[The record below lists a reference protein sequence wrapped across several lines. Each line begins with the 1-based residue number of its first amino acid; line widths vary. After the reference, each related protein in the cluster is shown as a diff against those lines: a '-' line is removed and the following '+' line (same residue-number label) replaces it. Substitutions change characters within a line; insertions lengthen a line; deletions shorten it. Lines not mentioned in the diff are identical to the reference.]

1 MNIYTDTN
9 SPFPSQVVSDAEKAS
24 LEYGEQ
30 VAQAIEQEWFSQGRV
45 SGNRYLTNWN
55 NFHQL
60 RLYARGEQSI
70 QKYKDELAINGDLSY
85 LNLDWKPVPILS
97 KFVDIVVNGISSK
110 SYDIKAYA
118 QDPES
123 IKKRTEYA
131 SKIYEDMLSKEYL
144 ENLKQTL
151 GLDLYQSPSKDII
164 PENREEL
171 ELHMQL
177 SYKQSVEIA
186 EEEAISSVFAQNKY
200 DLIRRRLN
208 MDLVTCGIAAA
219 KTSFN
224 VANGVTVDYV
234 DPAYMIYSYTEDP
247 NFEDIYYVG
256 EIKAITIPELKKE
269 FPHISE
275 EELKRIQ
282 AQPGNR
288 SYITGWGDYDA
299 NTVQVLYFD
308 YKTYHNQVFKIK
320 QTDQG
325 LIKAIEKPDTF
336 NPEPNENF
344 ERVGRSIE
352 VLYSGAKV
360 LGTNTMLKWELAQ
373 NMSRPF
379 ADTTKVKMN
388 YAICAPRMYKGRIE
402 SIVSKCTGFADMIQL
417 THLKLQQVI
426 SRMVPDGVYL
436 DMDGLSEVDLGN
448 GTNYNP
454 AEALNM
460 YFQTGSIVG
469 RSLTQEGDMNPGKVP
484 IQELQSGSGN
494 AKISSLIQTYQYYLQ
509 MIRDVTGLNEARDG
523 SLPDRNTLVGL
534 QKLAANASNV
544 ATRHIVQSSLFLTLK
559 LAENISLKVA
569 DALEFPL
576 TKSSLQNSISTYNIK
591 TLEEVVN
598 LNLHDFGIFLEL
610 EPDEEE
616 KQQLESNIQIALQA
630 KNIDV
635 EDAIDLRSIKN
646 LKLANQMLKVK
657 RKEKAKQ
664 DQAAQQANIAAQ
676 SQAQAAAAEKTAM
689 AEVQKQQAIS
699 GANVEYEK
707 AKSQFEI
714 ERMQI
719 QAQLKKQE
727 MQMQHQFDMQLKQ
740 VEEEQAQLEQN
751 IQVALQAGGIDLEDA
766 IDLRQI
772 RNLKLANQ
780 MLKVKRR
787 QKAKQDQANQQANI
801 QAQAQAQA
809 ETAEKTAMA
818 EVQKQQAISGANV
831 EYEKAKSEF
840 EKDRMQLQSQ
850 LDQQKMMQQHKNDM
864 ELKQLEVQQ
873 QQQKEK
879 EIEDRK
885 DKRIKMEGTQQSK
898 MIQQRQTDSPAIDF
912 EAESG
917 LDMSPFM

>member
-1 MNIYTDTN
+1 MNIYTNTN

-24 LEYGEQ
+24 IEYGTQ
-30 VAQAIEQEWFSQGRV
+30 VAQAIEQEWFSQGRT

-55 NFHQL
+55 NFHML
-60 RLYARGEQSI
+60 RSYARGEQSI

-110 SYDIKAYA
+110 TYDIKAYA

-123 IKKRTEYA
+123 IKKRTSYA

-144 ENLKQTL
+144 DNLKNTL
-151 GLDLYQSPSKDII
+151 GIDLYQTPSTNII
-164 PENREEL
+164 PETTEEL

-208 MDLVTCGIAAA
+208 MDLAVCGIAAA

-224 VANGVTVDYV
+224 TAEGITVDYV
-234 DPAYMIYSYTEDP
+234 DPAYMVYSYTEDP

-256 EIKAITIPELKKE
+256 ELKAITIAELKKE
-269 FPHISE
+269 FPNISE

-282 AQPGNR
+282 AMPGNK
-288 SYITGWGDYDA
+288 SYITGWGDYDS

-325 LIKAIEKPDTF
+325 LMKAIEKPDTF
-336 NPEPNENF
+336 NPPENDMF
-344 ERVGRSIE
+344 ERVSRSIE

-360 LGTNTMLKWELAQ
+360 LGTNTMLKWELAE
-373 NMSRPF
+373 NMSRPY

-388 YAICAPRMYKGRIE
+388 YAICAPRIYKGRIE
-402 SIVSKCTGFADMIQL
+402 SLVSKCTGFADMIQI

-436 DMDGLSEVDLGN
+436 DMDGLAEVDLGN

-484 IQELQSGSGN
+484 IQELNSGTG
-494 AKISSLIQTYQYYLQ
+494 AGKIQSLIQTYQYYLQ

-576 TKSSLQNSISTYNIK
+576 TRASLQNSVSTYNIK
-591 TLEEVVN
+591 TLDEVVN

-616 KQQLESNIQIALQA
+616 KQQLEANIQIALQA

-635 EDAIDLRSIKN
+635 EDAIDLRQIKN

-664 DQAAQQANIAAQ
+664 DQLAQQANIKAQSEAQ
-676 SQAQAAAAEKTAM
+676 SQA
-689 AEVQKQQAIS
+689 
-699 GANVEYEK
+699 
-707 AKSQFEI
+707 
-714 ERMQI
+714 
-719 QAQLKKQE
+719 
-727 MQMQHQFDMQLKQ
+727 
-740 VEEEQAQLEQN
+740 
-751 IQVALQAGGIDLEDA
+751 
-766 IDLRQI
+766 
-772 RNLKLANQ
+772 
-780 MLKVKRR
+780 
-787 QKAKQDQANQQANI
+787 
-801 QAQAQAQA
+801 
-809 ETAEKTAMA
+809 AEKTAMA

-898 MIQQRQTDSPAIDF
+898 MIQQRQTDSPAINF
-912 EAESG
+912 EADSG